1 MNIKKIADK
10 TFGWM
15 PEYMILDDAWKERGI
30 NGKSKKNSR
39 NII

>member
-15 PEYMILDDAWKERGI
+15 PEYMILDDAWKEMR
-30 NGKSKKNSR
+30 SKNLVG
-39 NII
+39 